1 MGFGIKTELL
11 FIFFCASVYLGL
23 STLSDKLKEFIHGL
37 WGSVILLILV
47 ETSKFLLD
55 NIK

>member
-1 MGFGIKTELL
+1 MGFGIKAELF

-23 STLSDKLKEFIHGL
+23 STLSDTLKEFIHGL
-37 WGSVILLILV
+37 WGSVILLILL
-47 ETSKFLLD
+47 EIAKFLLD